1 MILNFDDFFINEKHS
16 IKKVKKLLRGVLNSA
31 DRDTMRKEL
40 RHNIIVFKF
49 IKRDGS
55 LRKAKGTLHPSYLP
69 PLKGGSP
76 KPEHQMVYYDLDK
89 KHWRSFR
96 SFKFI
101 KIIDIIPIDSSKT
114 SDPTK
119 HKHSTSTS
127 TPKHSSK
134 TLKDDEDVKTT
145 KSEDIKKSE
154 HTKEYKKGDKIPE
167 EELIR
172 RSADFRKDSRKNKYT
187 HKANDEFKKEKN
199 KDITDEES
207 SK

>member
-1 MILNFDDFFINEKHS
+1 MIDRLDEKKS
-16 IKKVKKLLRGVLNSA
+16 EKKQIREKRSKDLARLKRLLKNGVVEFSYKK
-31 DRDTMRKEL
+31 K
-40 RHNIIVFKF
+40 
-49 IKRDGS
+49 DGS